1 MPRAAVRLRR
11 ATLTSTSSTSPAL
24 PTNELSTTGGAG
36 FAGSGYAEI
45 DDGGGFCNACRAR
58 WAAEALAA
66 GGDAAAT
73 FGATERH
80 RDARFT
86 VCDIALRCGFSAPVG
101 ASGEASAR
109 RPPGAGAPPAVI
121 FYAHAV
127 VYDATRFVDDHPGG
141 RAALVTH
148 AGRDCAADFDFHS
161 PAARRV
167 WAEFRIG
174 KLEACD
180 AKESPPRGVCIIV

>member
-11 ATLTSTSSTSPAL
+11 ATLTSASSTTPPL
-24 PTNELSTTGGAG
+24 PSSEGSTTGGGAG
-36 FAGSGYAEI
+36 HAGSGYTEI
-45 DDGGGFCNACRAR
+45 DDGGGFCDACRAR
-58 WAAEALAA
+58 WAAEALTA
-66 GGDAAAT
+66 GGDASPAA
-73 FGATERH
+73 RL
-80 RDARFT
+80 T

-101 ASGEASAR
+101 ASGETSAR
-109 RPPGAGAPPAVI
+109 RPPGDGAPPAVI

-127 VYDATRFVDDHPGG
+127 VYDATRFVADHPGG
-141 RAALVTH
+141 RVALITH

-174 KLEACD
+174 RLEACD
-180 AKESPPRGVCIIV
+180 AKESPPRSSCVLA